1 MLGCGLNPSGS
12 GQGPVVGP
20 SDLCNQSSALI
31 KGCDFLDRQIDN
43 QVLKNDSE
51 TRRELVTMSV
61 FYELKIHIFCT

>member
-1 MLGCGLNPSGS
+1 VLGCGLNPSGS

-43 QVLKNDSE
+43 QVLKND
-51 TRRELVTMSV
+51 
-61 FYELKIHIFCT
+61 